1 METIMC
7 DNLRSPACLQVS
19 VQALKSLHFLA
30 RQSRVLPLR
39 HEPAHW
45 VISVGSDVCPAAIDV
60 VTRSTAR
67 AQSLDVVSAL
77 LHRSPPRLLLMPTS
91 PLLMPTS
98 AILMPASAILMLTNT
113 ILMPADAILLA
124 AWSCL

>member
-1 METIMC
+1 MEAIVC
-7 DNLRSPACLQVS
+7 DNLSSPACLQVS

-30 RQSRVLPLR
+30 RQSRVLPLG

-77 LHRSPPRLLLMPTS
+77 LHRSPPRLLLMP
-91 PLLMPTS
+91 PRLLLMPTS
-98 AILMPASAILMLTNT
+98 TILMPASAISMLVST
-113 ILMPADAILLA
+113 IPMPARAILLA
-124 AWSCL
+124 A